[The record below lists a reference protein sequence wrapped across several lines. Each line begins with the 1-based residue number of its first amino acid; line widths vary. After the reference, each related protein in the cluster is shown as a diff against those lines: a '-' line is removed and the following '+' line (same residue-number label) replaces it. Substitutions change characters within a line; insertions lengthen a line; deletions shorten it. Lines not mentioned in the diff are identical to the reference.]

1 MAAIAVIHILD
12 AVGTY
17 ESTRW
22 IFWAYIA
29 VIAASVI
36 AASVIVLSATRLG
49 LQRAR
54 RTPV

>member
-49 LQRAR
+49 LRRAW
-54 RTPV
+54 RTAV